1 MQLIQSISLLT
12 LAVSTIAFPN
22 GAPRCKITESIIAAG
37 HKLQQGNLGLVLQ
50 LPATYTPGGAAI
62 PITVAAANGGAV
74 SFAGVLAYMTPG
86 TVMDSSFTAVP
97 VGTVNVPNAG
107 GIKQHVGSFTN
118 LGAQNLRA
126 QTPAVCTSQNVANDN
141 DASTITHSQPLT
153 AQTPFTIM
161 WTPPAN
167 DAGPVTVNMVISSG
181 SSRSPWQIV
190 PSGQIQS
197 TAGAGA
203 GTPANPATPAA
214 PATPATG
221 ATTGAN
227 NGNAQAGNGNNA
239 AASAAAKAAEEKAKE
254 AAKQAEDK
262 AKQAKENAEREKEQK
277 AQQAAEQ
284 AKQAAEKAKQEAERA
299 KQAKENEERAKAD
312 KARQDAERA
321 KQEQEA
327 KEKAE
332 KAKAERKQR
341 R

>member
-167 DAGPVTVNMVISSG
+167 DAGPVTVNM
-181 SSRSPWQIV
+181 IV

-197 TAGAGA
+197 TAGTGA
-203 GTPANPATPAA
+203 ATPANPATPA
-214 PATPATG
+214 TPATG
-221 ATTGAN
+221 ANTGAN

-284 AKQAAEKAKQEAERA
+284 AKQAAEKTKQEAERA

>member
-1 MQLIQSISLLT
+1 MQLIQSIALLT

-126 QTPAVCTSQNVANDN
+126 QTPAVCSSQNVANDN

-161 WTPPAN
+161 WTPPATN
-167 DAGPVTVNMVISSG
+167 AGPVTVNMVISSG

-203 GTPANPATPAA
+203 ATPANPATPATPA
-214 PATPATG
+214 TPANPATPATG

-227 NGNAQAGNGNNA
+227 NGNAQAGNANNGA
-239 AASAAAKAAEEKAKE
+239 TGAAAKAAEEKAKE
-254 AAKQAEDK
+254 AAKQA
-262 AKQAKENAEREKEQK
+262 KENAERAKEEKAK
-277 AQQAAEQ
+277 QAAEQ
-284 AKQAAEKAKQEAERA
+284 AKQAAEKAEQEAARA

>member
-203 GTPANPATPAA
+203 ATPANPATPAA

-221 ATTGAN
+221 AN
-227 NGNAQAGNGNNA
+227 NGNVQAGNGNNA
-239 AASAAAKAAEEKAKE
+239 AASAAAKAADEKAKE
-254 AAKQAEDK
+254 A

-277 AQQAAEQ
+277 AQQGAEQ